1 MTTKDL
7 NNFFKKANK
16 IINDYEDK
24 LNVLDYDYFI
34 ISNVIFISDADYYYC
49 FSVFNNNKIIEKI
62 LIDDASEY
70 NKTFKDLSIKYKTN
84 VIYNYDDLT
93 TNQLKYLNNSDDD
106 KINKDE
112 IADILFKRQF
122 EIL

>member
-93 TNQLKYLNNSDDD
+93 TNQLKYLNNSGDD

>member
-62 LIDDASEY
+62 LINDASEY

>member
-34 ISNVIFISDADYYYC
+34 VSNVIFISDADYYYC

>member
-93 TNQLKYLNNSDDD
+93 TKQLEYLNNSDDD

-112 IADILFKRQF
+112 IANILFKRQF

>member
-34 ISNVIFISDADYYYC
+34 ICNVIFISDADYYYC
-49 FSVFNNNKIIEKI
+49 FSVFNDNKIIEKI
-62 LIDDASEY
+62 LINDASEY

-106 KINKDE
+106 KLNKEE
-112 IADILFKRQF
+112 IANILFKRQF

>member
-49 FSVFNNNKIIEKI
+49 FSVFNNNKIVEKI

-84 VIYNYDDLT
+84 VIYIYDDLT
-93 TNQLKYLNNSDDD
+93 TNQLEYLNNSDDD

-112 IADILFKRQF
+112 IANILFKRQF

>member
-49 FSVFNNNKIIEKI
+49 FSVFNNNKIVEKI

-93 TNQLKYLNNSDDD
+93 TNQLEYLNNSDDD

-112 IADILFKRQF
+112 IANILFKRQF

>member
-70 NKTFKDLSIKYKTN
+70 NKTFKNLSIKYKTN

-93 TNQLKYLNNSDDD
+93 TKQLEYLNNSDDD

-112 IADILFKRQF
+112 IVDILFKRQF

>member
-93 TNQLKYLNNSDDD
+93 TKQLEYLNSSDDD

>member
-93 TNQLKYLNNSDDD
+93 TKQLEYLNNSDDD